1 MKIKLTLGELV
12 ALFNELNGQVI
23 DQKTGER
30 SKGVLSYKLSIRAKH
45 ILNNDL
51 NKKIA
56 EDVKA
61 FEESR
66 LELFKELGEQEG
78 DMWIV
83 KPENQEE
90 LFKKIQELESIE
102 KNVEVP
108 KINAGELYNIETED
122 YWPILLDKL
131 LAKPEAK
138 VVEAEEI
145 AAATVQSEAPIV
157 PL

>member
-1 MKIKLTLGELV
+1 MKLTLGEIV
-12 ALFNELNGQVI
+12 QLFNELNGQII

-30 SKGVLSYKLSIRAKH
+30 SKGVLSHKLSIRAKH
-45 ILNNDL
+45 ILQNDL
-51 NKKIA
+51 NKKLA
-56 EDVKA
+56 EEVKA

-90 LFKKIQELESIE
+90 LFNKVQELEAIE

-108 KINAGELYNIETED
+108 KINVGELYNIETED
-122 YWPILLDKL
+122 YFPILLDKL

-138 VVEAEEI
+138 VVEAEE
-145 AAATVQSEAPIV
+145 VKSEAPVV

>member
-1 MKIKLTLGELV
+1 MKLSLGEIV

-138 VVEAEEI
+138 VVEAEE
-145 AAATVQSEAPIV
+145 VQSEAPIV
-157 PL
+157 SL

>member
-1 MKIKLTLGELV
+1 MKLTLGEIV
-12 ALFNELNGQVI
+12 QLFNELNGQII

-30 SKGVLSYKLSIRAKH
+30 SKGVLSHKLSIRAKH
-45 ILNNDL
+45 ILNNEL

-83 KPENQEE
+83 KPEKKEE
-90 LFKKIQELESIE
+90 LFAKVQELEAIE
-102 KNVEVP
+102 KNIEVP

-122 YWPILLDKL
+122 YFPILLDKL

-138 VVEAEEI
+138 VVEAEE
-145 AAATVQSEAPIV
+145 VKSEAPVV

>member
-1 MKIKLTLGELV
+1 MKLTLGEIV
-12 ALFNELNGQVI
+12 QLFNELNGQVI

-30 SKGVLSYKLSIRAKH
+30 SKGVLSHKLSIRAKH

-83 KPENQEE
+83 KPEKQEE
-90 LFKKIQELESIE
+90 LFAKVQELEAIE

-131 LAKPEAK
+131 LAKPEEK
-138 VVEAEEI
+138 TEQAE
-145 AAATVQSEAPIV
+145 IV

>member
-1 MKIKLTLGELV
+1 MKLTLGEIVQLSD
-12 ALFNELNGQVI
+12 ELNGRVI
-23 DQKTGER
+23 NNQTGER
-30 SKGVLSYKLSIRAKH
+30 SKGVLSHKLSIRAKH
-45 ILNNDL
+45 ILSNDL

-56 EDVKA
+56 EDVKG

-83 KPENQEE
+83 KPEKQDE
-90 LFKKIQELESIE
+90 LFAKIKELESIE

-122 YWPILLDKL
+122 YFPILLDKL
-131 LAKPEAK
+131 LAKPK
-138 VVEAEEI
+138 VEEVVAEE
-145 AAATVQSEAPIV
+145 VKSEAPV
-157 PL
+157 VSL

>member
-1 MKIKLTLGELV
+1 MKVKLTLGEIM

-30 SKGVLSYKLSIRAKH
+30 SKGVLSHKLSIRAKH
-45 ILNNDL
+45 ILQNDL

-78 DMWIV
+78 EMWIV

-90 LFKKIQELESIE
+90 LFNKIAELEAIE

-122 YWPILLDKL
+122 YWPVLLDKL
-131 LAKPEAK
+131 LGKPETK
-138 VVEAEEI
+138 VEEVKEAE
-145 AAATVQSEAPIV
+145 IV

>member
-1 MKIKLTLGELV
+1 MKLTLGEIV

-83 KPENQEE
+83 KPENQDE

-138 VVEAEEI
+138 VVEAEE
-145 AAATVQSEAPIV
+145 VQSEAPIV
-157 PL
+157 SL

>member
-1 MKIKLTLGELV
+1 MKLTLGEVV
-12 ALFNELNGQVI
+12 ALFNELNGYVI

-30 SKGVLSYKLSIRAKH
+30 SKGVLSHKLSIRAKH
-45 ILNNDL
+45 ILQNDL
-51 NKKIA
+51 NRKIA
-56 EDVKA
+56 EEVKA

-83 KPENQEE
+83 KPENQDE
-90 LFKKIQELESIE
+90 LMKKIGELESIE
-102 KNVEVP
+102 KNIEVP
-108 KINAGELYNIETED
+108 KINVGELYNIETED
-122 YWPILLDKL
+122 YFPILLDKL

-138 VVEAEEI
+138 VVEAEE
-145 AAATVQSEAPIV
+145 VKSEAPVV

>member
-1 MKIKLTLGELV
+1 MKLTLGELV
-12 ALFNELNGQVI
+12 QLSDELNGRVI
-23 DQKTGER
+23 NQQTGER
-30 SKGVLSYKLSIRAKH
+30 SKGVLSHKLSIRAKH
-45 ILNNDL
+45 ILSNDL

-56 EDVKA
+56 EDVKG

-83 KPENQEE
+83 KPEKQDE
-90 LFKKIQELESIE
+90 LFAKIKELESIE

-122 YWPILLDKL
+122 YFPILLDKL
-131 LAKPEAK
+131 LAKPK
-138 VVEAEEI
+138 VEEVVAEEVK
-145 AAATVQSEAPIV
+145 TETPIV
-157 PL
+157 SL

>member
-1 MKIKLTLGELV
+1 MKLTLGEIV
-12 ALFNELNGQVI
+12 ALFNELNGQII

-78 DMWIV
+78 EMWIV
-83 KPENQEE
+83 KPENQDE

-138 VVEAEEI
+138 VVEAEE
-145 AAATVQSEAPIV
+145 VQSEAPIV
-157 PL
+157 SL

>member
-1 MKIKLTLGELV
+1 MKLNLGEIVQLSD
-12 ALFNELNGQVI
+12 ELNGRVI
-23 DQKTGER
+23 NNQTGER
-30 SKGVLSYKLSIRAKH
+30 SKGVLSHKLSIRAKH
-45 ILNNDL
+45 ILSNDL

-56 EDVKA
+56 EDVKG

-83 KPENQEE
+83 KPEKQDE
-90 LFKKIQELESIE
+90 LFAKIKELESIE

-122 YWPILLDKL
+122 YFPILLDKL
-131 LAKPEAK
+131 LAKPK
-138 VVEAEEI
+138 VEEVVAEE
-145 AAATVQSEAPIV
+145 VKSEAPVV

>member
-1 MKIKLTLGELV
+1 MKLTLGEIV
-12 ALFNELNGQVI
+12 QLFNELNGQVV

-30 SKGVLSYKLSIRAKH
+30 SKGVLSHKLSIRAKH

-83 KPENQEE
+83 KPEKQEE
-90 LFKKIQELESIE
+90 LFAKVQELEAIE

-131 LAKPEAK
+131 LAKPEEK
-138 VVEAEEI
+138 TEQAE
-145 AAATVQSEAPIV
+145 IV

>member
-1 MKIKLTLGELV
+1 MKLTLGELV
-12 ALFNELNGQVI
+12 QLSDELNGRVI
-23 DQKTGER
+23 NQQTGER
-30 SKGVLSYKLSIRAKH
+30 SKGVLSHKLSIRAKH
-45 ILNNDL
+45 ILSNDL

-83 KPENQEE
+83 KPEKQDE
-90 LFKKIQELESIE
+90 LFAKIKELESIE

-122 YWPILLDKL
+122 YFPILLDKL
-131 LAKPEAK
+131 LAKPK
-138 VVEAEEI
+138 VEEVVAEEVK
-145 AAATVQSEAPIV
+145 TEAPV
-157 PL
+157 VSL

>member
-1 MKIKLTLGELV
+1 MKLTLGEIV

-138 VVEAEEI
+138 VVEAEE
-145 AAATVQSEAPIV
+145 VQSEAPIV
-157 PL
+157 SL

>member
-1 MKIKLTLGELV
+1 MKLTLGEIV
-12 ALFNELNGQVI
+12 QLFNELNGQVI

-30 SKGVLSYKLSIRAKH
+30 SKGVLSHKLSIRAKH

-83 KPENQEE
+83 KPEKQQE
-90 LFKKIQELESIE
+90 LFVKVQELESIE
-102 KNVEVP
+102 KNIEVP

-131 LAKPEAK
+131 LAKPEEK
-138 VVEAEEI
+138 TEQAE
-145 AAATVQSEAPIV
+145 IV
-157 PL
+157 SL

>member
-1 MKIKLTLGELV
+1 MKLTLGEIV
-12 ALFNELNGQVI
+12 QLFNELNGQII

-30 SKGVLSYKLSIRAKH
+30 SKGVLSHKLSIRAKH
-45 ILNNDL
+45 ILQNDL
-51 NKKIA
+51 NKKLA
-56 EDVKA
+56 EEVKA

-90 LFKKIQELESIE
+90 LFNKVQELESIE

-108 KINAGELYNIETED
+108 KINVGELYNIETED
-122 YWPILLDKL
+122 YFPVLLDKL

-138 VVEAEEI
+138 VVEAEE
-145 AAATVQSEAPIV
+145 VKSEAPVV